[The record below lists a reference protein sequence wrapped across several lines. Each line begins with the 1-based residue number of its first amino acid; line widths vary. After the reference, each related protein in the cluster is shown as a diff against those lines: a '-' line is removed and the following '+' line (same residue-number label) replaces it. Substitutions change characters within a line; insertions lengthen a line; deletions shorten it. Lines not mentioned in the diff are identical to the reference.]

1 MYICMCICICICL
14 CLCLCICVCMCVC
27 IGIYIY
33 ICIGVVVYN
42 VVCSCYCLD
51 PHCVQALTIHGFRS
65 AVSAMRSSNIFVRHI
80 PCKAVETHTIHAA
93 QKEQKSFY
101 YILSRP
107 RKVLPC
113 KRLLPHWSHTIAC
126 RPKHK
131 ASEMDTSRDWGLQL
145 RPQRFKLRLAN
156 TLRLQLTHEA
166 PPQFFVHT
174 YGAGIGHRLRQ
185 YVS

>member
-1 MYICMCICICICL
+1 
-14 CLCLCICVCMCVC
+14 MCVC
-27 IGIYIY
+27 RGIY

-42 VVCSCYCLD
+42 VVCSCCCIQIGVFMY
-51 PHCVQALTIHGFRS
+51 P
-65 AVSAMRSSNIFVRHI
+65 IFS
-80 PCKAVETHTIHAA
+80 CDTYHARPLKLLLYTLPKK
-93 QKEQKSFY
+93 QNY

-107 RKVLPC
+107 GKVLPC

-131 ASEMDTSRDWGLQL
+131 ASEMDTSRDRGLQL

-185 YVS
+185 YVT